1 MYVYAAPSLSISSP
15 RPPPSFRFFH
25 SFQRG
30 YERLKSGKRDTREGG
45 HERNTITA
53 LYFFDSEITVGDL
66 PFEKEGNDTLF
77 TYFGLRKW
85 FYLWL
90 NHNYSMKRRIDD
102 EIMISAKDST
112 VFPSPLSLPP
122 SLWGNDVAKYFN
134 DLELV
139 IKRSHFGFWSLVD
152 IRGHS

>member
-1 MYVYAAPSLSISSP
+1 MHLSWQKEAKVHENQKFFKKKFDRWRSP
-15 RPPPSFRFFH
+15 RAQVQFYKKMVPNRQLPNKGPPK
-25 SFQRG
+25 Q
-30 YERLKSGKRDTREGG
+30 
-45 HERNTITA
+45 
-53 LYFFDSEITVGDL
+53 
-66 PFEKEGNDTLF
+66 KEGNDTLF

-112 VFPSPLSLPP
+112 AFPSPLSLPP

-139 IKRSHFGFWSLVD
+139 IKRSLFGFWSLVD
-152 IRGHS
+152 IRGYS